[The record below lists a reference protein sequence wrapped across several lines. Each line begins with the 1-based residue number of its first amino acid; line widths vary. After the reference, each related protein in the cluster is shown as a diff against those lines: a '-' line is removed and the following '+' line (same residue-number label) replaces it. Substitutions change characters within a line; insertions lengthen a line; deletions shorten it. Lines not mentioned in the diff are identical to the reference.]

1 MGKIITLKKGLD
13 IKLNGEAEKILVDTN
28 KTKMFAVQPTDFE
41 GIIPK
46 LVVKPETE
54 VKAGTVLFF
63 AKKNPNIKF
72 TSPVSGIV
80 KQIVR
85 GERRRILYVL
95 IEADDDIKYENFNIS
110 DTSLTVEN
118 IKETMLNAGVWPF
131 IRQRPYAIIA
141 NPETKPKSIFIS
153 AFDSAPLGVDYE
165 FILSNE
171 KDNFQKGINILSKLT
186 DGKINLNIDGK
197 ADDTFFLQITGVELN
212 KFIGKHPA
220 GTIGTQINK
229 IDPIN
234 KGEFIWY
241 INPQDVV
248 IIGRL
253 FSQGKFDARKII
265 ALVGSQVSEPRYY
278 NTILGEELNSFG
290 ESSFNDKNNRIIN
303 GNVLTG
309 KISQGF
315 IGAYNSQITVIPE
328 GNYYEFFGW
337 ISPRLKKFSISK
349 TYFSWLM
356 PSKKYSLDTNLN
368 GGERAFVVT
377 GEYEKVVPIDILPTY
392 LIKACLAEDIDKMEQ
407 LGIYE
412 VAEEDLALC
421 EFVCTS
427 KIEVQKIIRNGINL
441 MIKELS

>member
-1 MGKIITLKKGLD
+1 MSKIITLKKGLD

-171 KDNFQKGINILSKLT
+171 KDNFQKGIDILSKLT

-197 ADDTFFLQITGVELN
+197 ADDTFFSQIKGVELN

-234 KGEFIWY
+234 KGEFVWY
-241 INPQDVV
+241 VNPQDVV

-265 ALVGSQVSEPRYY
+265 ALVGSQVSEPKYY
-278 NTILGEELNSFG
+278 NTILGEALNSFN
-290 ESSFNDKNNRIIN
+290 ESSFNDKNNRVIN

-337 ISPRLKKFSISK
+337 ISPRFKKFSISK

-377 GEYEKVVPIDILPTY
+377 GEYEKVVPMDILPTY